1 MSKVLLKVDGLKKYF
16 PIRQGILHTQVG
28 DVKAVDDVSFE
39 VFEGETLG
47 IVGESGCGKS
57 TTGRLLM
64 RLIEPTEG
72 NIEFAGKA
80 ISELSNNEMRKA
92 RRDIQMIFQDPYA
105 SLNPRHNI
113 GKILEEPLIVHGMG
127 NAKERKQK
135 VLELLETVGLNQYH
149 IKRYPPQFR
158 GGQRQ
163 RIGIA
168 RALMTNPRLIIA
180 DEPVSAL
187 DVSIQAQVLNL
198 LQKLQKD
205 LKLTYIFI
213 SHDLGVV
220 RHISNRVGV
229 MYLGKLVELTAS
241 EDLYAEPLHPYTQ
254 ALLSSVPVPDPT
266 FEREQLIITGD
277 IPSASNAPSGCTFH
291 TRCPFKKEECSQ
303 KVPKMQEVKPGHYVA
318 CHLYDA
324 IQHSMI

>member
-16 PIRQGILHTQVG
+16 PIRKGVLNTQVG
-28 DVKAVDDVSFE
+28 NVKAVDDVSFE

-64 RLIEPTEG
+64 RLLEPTDG
-72 NIEFAGKA
+72 NIEFAGKM

-135 VLELLETVGLNQYH
+135 VLELLEIVGLNEYH
-149 IKRYPPQFR
+149 IKRYPHQFS

-198 LQKLQKD
+198 LQSLQKE

-266 FEREQLIITGD
+266 FEREQLIISGD
-277 IPSASNAPSGCTFH
+277 IPSASNPPSGCTFH

-303 KVPKMQEVKPGHYVA
+303 VVPKMQEVKPGHYVA
-318 CHLYDA
+318 CHLYEA

>member
-16 PIRQGILHTQVG
+16 PIRKGFFNSQVG

-64 RLIEPTEG
+64 RLLEPTAG
-72 NIEFAGKA
+72 NIEFGGKM
-80 ISELSNNEMRKA
+80 ISTLSNNEMRKA

-105 SLNPRHNI
+105 SLNPRHTI

-127 NAKERKQK
+127 NSKERKKK
-135 VLELLETVGLNQYH
+135 VIELLEIVGLNEYH
-149 IKRYPPQFR
+149 AKRYPHQFS

-198 LQKLQKD
+198 MQTLQRE

-229 MYLGKLVELTAS
+229 MYLGKLVELTDS
-241 EDLYAEPLHPYTQ
+241 ENLYAEPLHPYTQ

-266 FEREQLIITGD
+266 FEREQLIISGD
-277 IPSASNAPSGCTFH
+277 IPSASNPPSGCAFH
-291 TRCPFKKEECSQ
+291 TRCPFKKEQCSSV
-303 KVPKMQEVKPGHYVA
+303 VPKLQEVKQGHYVA

-324 IQHSMI
+324 LQH

>member
-1 MSKVLLKVDGLKKYF
+1 MSKTLLKVDGLKKYF
-16 PIRQGILHTQVG
+16 PIRKGVLNKQVG

-64 RLIEPTEG
+64 RLLEPTEG
-72 NIEFAGKA
+72 KIEFAGKT

-127 NAKERKQK
+127 NAKERKKK
-135 VLELLETVGLNQYH
+135 VLELLEIVGLNEYH
-149 IKRYPPQFR
+149 VKRYPHQFS

-198 LQKLQKD
+198 LQNLQKD

-266 FEREQLIITGD
+266 FEREQLVISGD
-277 IPSASNAPSGCTFH
+277 IPSASNPPSGCAFH

-303 KVPKMQEVKPGHYVA
+303 VVPKMQEVKPGHYVA

>member
-1 MSKVLLKVDGLKKYF
+1 VLLKVDGLKKYF
-16 PIRQGILHTQVG
+16 PIRKGVLNTQTG

-64 RLIEPTEG
+64 RLLEPTEG
-72 NIEFAGKA
+72 NIEFAGKM

-113 GKILEEPLIVHGMG
+113 GKILEEPLIVHGIG

-135 VLELLETVGLNQYH
+135 VLELLEIVGLDEYH
-149 IKRYPPQFR
+149 IKRYPHQFS

-168 RALMTNPRLIIA
+168 RALMTNPRLLIA

-241 EDLYAEPLHPYTQ
+241 EGLYAEPLHPYTQ

-266 FEREQLIITGD
+266 FEREQIIITGD
-277 IPSASNAPSGCTFH
+277 IPSASNPPSGCTFH
-291 TRCPFKKEECSQ
+291 TRCPFKMEQCSQ
-303 KVPKMQEVKPGHYVA
+303 VVPKMQEVKPGHYVA
-318 CHLYDA
+318 CHLYEA
-324 IQHSMI
+324 LQH

>member
-16 PIRQGILHTQVG
+16 PIRKGVLNTQTG

-64 RLIEPTEG
+64 RLLEPTEG
-72 NIEFAGKA
+72 NIEFAGKM

-113 GKILEEPLIVHGMG
+113 GKILEEPLIVHGIG
-127 NAKERKQK
+127 NAKERKRK
-135 VLELLETVGLNQYH
+135 VLDLLEIVGLNEYH
-149 IKRYPPQFR
+149 IKRYPHQFS

-168 RALMTNPRLIIA
+168 RALMTNPRLLIA

-266 FEREQLIITGD
+266 FEREQMIITGD
-277 IPSASNAPSGCTFH
+277 IPSASNPPSGCTFH
-291 TRCPFKKEECSQ
+291 TRCPFKMEQCSQ
-303 KVPKMQEVKPGHYVA
+303 VVPKMQEVKPGHYVA
-318 CHLYDA
+318 CHLYEA
-324 IQHSMI
+324 LQH

>member
-16 PIRQGILHTQVG
+16 PIRKGVLSTQVG

-64 RLIEPTEG
+64 RLLEPTEG
-72 NIEFAGKA
+72 EIEFAGKM

-135 VLELLETVGLNQYH
+135 VLELLEIVGLNEYH
-149 IKRYPPQFR
+149 VKRYPHQFS

-198 LQKLQKD
+198 LQNLQKD

-254 ALLSSVPVPDPT
+254 TLLSSVPVPDPT
-266 FEREQLIITGD
+266 FEREQHIISGD
-277 IPSASNAPSGCTFH
+277 IPSASNPPSGCTFH

-303 KVPKMQEVKPGHYVA
+303 VVPKMQEVKPGHYVA

-324 IQHSMI
+324 I

>member
-1 MSKVLLKVDGLKKYF
+1 MTNVLLKVEGLKKYF
-16 PIRQGILHTQVG
+16 PIRKGVFNKQVG
-28 DVKAVDDVSFE
+28 DVKAVDNVSFE

-57 TTGRLLM
+57 TAGRLLM
-64 RLIEPTEG
+64 RLLEPTAG
-72 NIEFAGKA
+72 NIEFAGKN
-80 ISELSNNEMRKA
+80 ISELSNYEMRKA

-105 SLNPRHNI
+105 SLNPRHTI

-127 NAKERKQK
+127 KAAERKKK
-135 VLELLETVGLNQYH
+135 VLELLQIVGLNEYH
-149 IKRYPPQFR
+149 IKRYPHQFS

-198 LQKLQKD
+198 MQKLQKD

-254 ALLSSVPVPDPT
+254 ALLSSVPVPDPA
-266 FEREQLIITGD
+266 FEREQFIISGD
-277 IPSASNAPSGCTFH
+277 IPSASNPPSGCAFH
-291 TRCPFKKEECSQ
+291 TRCPFKKEECSTV
-303 KVPKMQEVKPGHYVA
+303 VPNMQEVKPGHYVA
-318 CHLYDA
+318 CHLYDEL
-324 IQHSMI
+324 QH

>member
-1 MSKVLLKVDGLKKYF
+1 VLLKVDGLKKYF
-16 PIRQGILHTQVG
+16 PIRKGVLNTQTG

-64 RLIEPTEG
+64 RLLEPTEG
-72 NIEFAGKA
+72 NIEFAGKM

-113 GKILEEPLIVHGMG
+113 GKILEEPLIVHGIG
-127 NAKERKQK
+127 SAKERKQK
-135 VLELLETVGLNQYH
+135 VLELLEIVGLNEYH
-149 IKRYPPQFR
+149 VKRYPHQFS

-241 EDLYAEPLHPYTQ
+241 EGLYAEPLHPYTQ

-266 FEREQLIITGD
+266 FEREQIIITGD
-277 IPSASNAPSGCTFH
+277 IPSASNPPSGCTFH
-291 TRCPFKKEECSQ
+291 TRCPFKMEQCSQ
-303 KVPKMQEVKPGHYVA
+303 VVPSMQEVKTGHYVA
-318 CHLYDA
+318 CHLYEA
-324 IQHSMI
+324 LQH

>member
-16 PIRQGILHTQVG
+16 PIRKGILNTQVG

-64 RLIEPTEG
+64 RLLEPTEG
-72 NIEFAGKA
+72 KIEFAGKM
-80 ISELSNNEMRKA
+80 ISELSNNDMRKA

-113 GKILEEPLIVHGMG
+113 GKILEEPLIVHGIG

-135 VLELLETVGLNQYH
+135 VLELLEIVGLNEYH
-149 IKRYPPQFR
+149 VKRYPHQFS

-168 RALMTNPRLIIA
+168 RALMTNPRMVIA

-198 LQKLQKD
+198 LQNLQKD

-266 FEREQLIITGD
+266 FEREQLIISGD
-277 IPSASNAPSGCTFH
+277 IPSASNPPGGCTFH

-303 KVPKMQEVKPGHYVA
+303 EVPKMQEVKPGHYVA
-318 CHLYDA
+318 CHLYPA

>member
-16 PIRQGILHTQVG
+16 PIRKGILNTQVG

-64 RLIEPTEG
+64 RLLEPTEG
-72 NIEFAGKA
+72 RIEFAGKM

-113 GKILEEPLIVHGMG
+113 GKILEEPLIVHGIG

-135 VLELLETVGLNQYH
+135 VLELLEIVGLNEYH
-149 IKRYPPQFR
+149 VKRYPHQFS

-168 RALMTNPRLIIA
+168 RALMTNPRMVIA

-198 LQKLQKD
+198 LQNLQKD

-266 FEREQLIITGD
+266 FEREQLIISGD
-277 IPSASNAPSGCTFH
+277 IPSASNPPGGCTFH

-303 KVPKMQEVKPGHYVA
+303 EVPKMQEVKPGHYVA
-318 CHLYDA
+318 CHLYPA

>member
-1 MSKVLLKVDGLKKYF
+1 VLLKVDGLKKYF
-16 PIRQGILHTQVG
+16 PIRKVVLNTQTG

-64 RLIEPTEG
+64 RLLEPTEG
-72 NIEFAGKA
+72 NIEFAGKM

-113 GKILEEPLIVHGMG
+113 GKILEEPLIVHGIG
-127 NAKERKQK
+127 SAKERKQK
-135 VLELLETVGLNQYH
+135 VLELLEIVGLNEYH
-149 IKRYPPQFR
+149 VKRYPHQFS

-241 EDLYAEPLHPYTQ
+241 EGLYAEPLHPYTQ

-266 FEREQLIITGD
+266 FEREQIIITGD
-277 IPSASNAPSGCTFH
+277 IPSASNPPSGCTFH
-291 TRCPFKKEECSQ
+291 TRCPFKMEQCSQ
-303 KVPKMQEVKPGHYVA
+303 VVPSMQEVKTGHYVA
-318 CHLYDA
+318 CHLYEA
-324 IQHSMI
+324 LQH

>member
-16 PIRQGILHTQVG
+16 PIRKGVLNTQVG

-64 RLIEPTEG
+64 RLLEPTEG
-72 NIEFAGKA
+72 EIEFAGRM

-135 VLELLETVGLNQYH
+135 VLELLEIVGLNEYH
-149 IKRYPPQFR
+149 VKRYPHQFS

-198 LQKLQKD
+198 LQNLQKD

-254 ALLSSVPVPDPT
+254 TLLSSVPVPDPT
-266 FEREQLIITGD
+266 FEREQHIISGD
-277 IPSASNAPSGCTFH
+277 IPSASNPPSGCTFH

-303 KVPKMQEVKPGHYVA
+303 VVPKMQEVKPGHYVA

-324 IQHSMI
+324 I

>member
-16 PIRQGILHTQVG
+16 PIRKGVLNTQTG

-64 RLIEPTEG
+64 RLLEPTEG
-72 NIEFAGKA
+72 NIEFAGKM

-113 GKILEEPLIVHGMG
+113 GKILEEPLIVHGIG
-127 NAKERKQK
+127 SAKERKQK
-135 VLELLETVGLNQYH
+135 VLELLEIVGLNEYH
-149 IKRYPPQFR
+149 VKRYPHQFS

-241 EDLYAEPLHPYTQ
+241 EGLYAEPLHPYTQ

-266 FEREQLIITGD
+266 FEREQIIITGD
-277 IPSASNAPSGCTFH
+277 IPSASNPPSGCTFH
-291 TRCPFKKEECSQ
+291 TRCPFKMEQCSQ
-303 KVPKMQEVKPGHYVA
+303 VVPSMQEVKTGHYVA
-318 CHLYDA
+318 CHLYEA
-324 IQHSMI
+324 LQH